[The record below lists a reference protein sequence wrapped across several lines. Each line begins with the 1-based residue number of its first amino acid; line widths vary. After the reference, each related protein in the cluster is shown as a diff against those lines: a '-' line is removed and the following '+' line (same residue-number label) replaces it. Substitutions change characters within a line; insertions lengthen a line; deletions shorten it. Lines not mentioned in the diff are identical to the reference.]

1 LAGLAGP
8 GRSYAMTVKI
18 LNKDRLIRK
27 LRAFPPRAEAAIRK
41 AMEDSAARIVAMMR
55 SLAPVD
61 TGDLQMSISW
71 TWGDAPAGSLKI
83 GQIKSAAG
91 NMRITIYA
99 GGGDAWHA
107 RFIEFGTQPFI
118 SGGKFAG
125 AANPGVR
132 AQPFFYVSFRA
143 LRRST
148 KSRLSRAI
156 TKSAKEI
163 AANG

>member
-1 LAGLAGP
+1 MSFA
-8 GRSYAMTVKI
+8 TI
-18 LNKDRLIRK
+18 LNKDKLLRK
-27 LRAFPPRAEAAIRK
+27 LRAFPPRAEAAIRT
-41 AMEDSAARIVAMMR
+41 AMEQSADQIVSLMR

-61 TGDLQMSISW
+61 SGDLQMSISW
-71 TWGDAPAGSLKI
+71 TWGDAPKGSLKI
-83 GQIKSAAG
+83 GQIKSATG

-99 GGGDAWHA
+99 GGGDAYYA

-132 AQPFFYVSFRA
+132 AQPFFYVAYRA
-143 LRRST
+143 QRKSA
-148 KSRLSRAI
+148 KSRVSRAI
-156 TKSAKEI
+156 TKAAKEI